1 MLIDK
6 NQISCSILWKSNK
19 VMRGKARSNKCK
31 SNKARSITA
40 AETLALT
47 NGTDSAFIQLVQ
59 KVSLIEAPSTAI
71 AFTDNKYRYDKPH
84 KISFP
89 STYY

>member
-1 MLIDK
+1 MLTDK

-19 VMRGKARSNKCK
+19 VRRGKARPNKCK

-47 NGTDSAFIQLVQ
+47 DGTDLAFIQLVQ
-59 KVSLIEAPSTAI
+59 KASLIEAPSTAI
-71 AFTDNKYRYDKPH
+71 VITDSKSWYGSINTTTHIK
-84 KISFP
+84 
-89 STYY
+89 